1 MNSTVIMTAEMKRMA
16 WHFAKA
22 ISVDEYK
29 CDNRDLATRFYKGI
43 LGEMAVCQLLFGD
56 YKLADMSLG
65 KRNNYNHPDLMHL
78 GLNVGVKTTMEG
90 NLPWVS
96 VYNDYPQIIC
106 TIDKEKNTI
115 KIQGIAF
122 PDVIKNNLL
131 NEHLLNK
138 NKKLFDYRGNVI
150 PFYNLNNLKEIL
162 NEY

>member
-29 CDNRDLATRFYKGI
+29 SDNRNLATRFYKGI

-65 KRNNYNHPDLMHL
+65 KRNNYNHPDLIHL

-106 TIDKEKNTI
+106 TIDKEKNI
-115 KIQGIAF
+115 
-122 PDVIKNNLL
+122 
-131 NEHLLNK
+131 
-138 NKKLFDYRGNVI
+138 
-150 PFYNLNNLKEIL
+150 
-162 NEY
+162 